1 LTRGRECGSLSWR
14 LIDIAGE
21 IMADHIREPVLTP
34 TPILELRPTQMTLG
48 MREVE
53 EKRQAWR
60 SFEPAKLERFLGS
73 HMVPVIIGP
82 GKERYLTDHHHL
94 ARALHD
100 NGVKSVFTTVIAD
113 LHQLDLDAFWTVL
126 DFRAWTHPYDS
137 KGQRRSYSD
146 LPKTVARMKDDPF
159 RSLAGELRRLGGFA
173 KDSTPFSE
181 FLWADFLRRR
191 IKVKAAE
198 KDFKGSLALA
208 MQWAKTEEA
217 NYLPGWCA
225 PQHPIMVKSSKKK
238 DADAPVG
245 PPKISDDD

>member
-1 LTRGRECGSLSWR
+1 
-14 LIDIAGE
+14 
-21 IMADHIREPVLTP
+21 MAVHIREPVLTP
-34 TPILELRPTQMTLG
+34 TPILDLRPTQMTLG

-53 EKRQAWR
+53 EKRKAW
-60 SFEPAKLERFLGS
+60 SAFDPKKLERFLGS

-82 GKERYLTDHHHL
+82 GKQPYLTDHHHL

-137 KGQRRSYSD
+137 KGQRRAYSD

-208 MQWAKTEEA
+208 MQWAKTDEA

-225 PQHPIMVKSSKKK
+225 PHPIVMKSSAKKK
-238 DADAPVG
+238 NADAPAG
-245 PPKISDDD
+245 PPKVSDDN